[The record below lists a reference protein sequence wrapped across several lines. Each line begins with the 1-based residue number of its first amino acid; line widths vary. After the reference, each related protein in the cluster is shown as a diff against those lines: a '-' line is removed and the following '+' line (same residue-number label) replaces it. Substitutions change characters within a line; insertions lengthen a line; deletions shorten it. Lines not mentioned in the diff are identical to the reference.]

1 MRTREI
7 LTAVGTLAC
16 AVGIGFIMQNSDTA
30 EKRYGKAVAPKGA
43 SLVQNLGPKSASN
56 ALLEVEGITLTSAEF
71 DRQIDIPATDPQVAK
86 ASAPQ
91 SMLPTPSVPG
101 GAVTPTC
108 EITANARAVAA
119 AMVNLTLDAPCLP
132 NERMAVHHNGMIF
145 TETTSATGHID
156 LTVPALA
163 QEAVFILAF
172 TNGDGAVAQTTVE
185 ELATYK
191 RVVLQWKGQTG
202 FEIHAREFGADYGD
216 DGHVWSGAPRDMAAA
231 VTGQGGF
238 ISRLGDTAAA
248 EPLMA
253 EVYSFPISATERSGD
268 VALSV
273 EAEVTQANCGIEIE
287 AQSLELVEGGKVKTQ
302 NLTLAV
308 PECDAIGNFL
318 VLNNLL
324 QDLKVA
330 HN

>member
-1 MRTREI
+1 MKRTKEI

-16 AVGIGFIMQNSDTA
+16 AVGIGFVMQHSEVA
-30 EKRYGKAVAPKGA
+30 EQRYGASGLPVADNG
-43 SLVQNLGPKSASN
+43 

-71 DRQIDIPATDPQVAK
+71 DSEIALPETDAQVVK

-91 SMLPTPSVPG
+91 SLPPAPESHS
-101 GAVTPTC
+101 AVAPAC
-108 EITANARAVAA
+108 EITAEARPVAA
-119 AMVNLTLDAPCLP
+119 AMVKLALDANCLP
-132 NERMAVHHNGMIF
+132 NERLTVHHNGMIF
-145 TETTSATGHID
+145 TEATDDQGQLD
-156 LTVPALA
+156 VTVPALA

-172 TNGDGAVAQTTVE
+172 SNGDGAVAQTSVP
-185 ELATYK
+185 ELSDYN
-191 RVVLQWKGQTG
+191 RVVLQWKGEAG

-216 DGHVWSGAPRDMAAA
+216 KGHVWSGAPRDMAAA
-231 VTGQGGF
+231 VTGEGGF
-238 ISRLGDTAAA
+238 ITRNGNTEAA

-253 EVYSFPISATERSGD
+253 EVYSFPAAASTQGGT

-273 EAEVTQANCGIEIE
+273 EAEVSEANCGLEIE
-287 AQSLELVEGGKVKTQ
+287 AQALELRDSDKIETQ

-308 PECDAIGNFL
+308 PECDAVGNFL

-330 HN
+330 QN

>member
-1 MRTREI
+1 MKRTKEI

-16 AVGIGFIMQNSDTA
+16 AVGIGFVMQHSEVA
-30 EKRYGKAVAPKGA
+30 EQRYGASGLPVADNG
-43 SLVQNLGPKSASN
+43 

-71 DRQIDIPATDPQVAK
+71 DSEIALPETDAQVVK

-91 SMLPTPSVPG
+91 SLPPAPESHN
-101 GAVTPTC
+101 AVAPAC
-108 EITANARAVAA
+108 EITAEARPVAA
-119 AMVNLTLDAPCLP
+119 AMVKLALDANCLP
-132 NERMAVHHNGMIF
+132 NERLTVHHNGMIF
-145 TETTSATGHID
+145 TETTDDQGQLD
-156 LTVPALA
+156 VTVPALA

-172 TNGDGAVAQTTVE
+172 SNGDGAVAQTSVP
-185 ELATYK
+185 ELSDYN
-191 RVVLQWKGQTG
+191 RVVLQWKGEAG

-216 DGHVWSGAPRDMAAA
+216 KGHVWSGAPRDMAAA
-231 VTGQGGF
+231 VTGEGGF
-238 ISRLGDTAAA
+238 ITRNGNTEAA

-253 EVYSFPISATERSGD
+253 EVYSFPTAASTHGGT

-273 EAEVTQANCGIEIE
+273 EAEVSAANCGLEIE
-287 AQSLELVEGGKVKTQ
+287 AQALELRDSDKIETQ

-308 PECDAIGNFL
+308 PECDAVGNFL

-330 HN
+330 QN